1 MANQQLIRGAR
12 MAADQFTDVSG
23 AVERAVLRG
32 EQALL
37 RRRAEEQRLQENN
50 ARAIAQLPQLDESKV
65 PMQMRGWAAGEA
77 VKLREE
83 AIAAINNPD
92 FGPVEKQ
99 MAISNAIGKINGVAT
114 QANDFKQWVA
124 NVADLQQEDLSKL
137 NSETLYNRINDIYE
151 GNFVVQDGQFVF
163 ADGTTKDFNSLVNTR
178 PITRRSDAY
187 ESQIK
192 ALGAQ
197 FEKYALQGW
206 NETEFDSKI
215 DQVLSDEKY
224 TDGDIASIAVD
235 ELGLSPD
242 LVKDIQDDFEDN
254 GQLDTVNKQDL
265 VNQIKDQYRSA
276 AKTAYDRAKSLYDR
290 KTAVKQTKG
299 QFTPYQLFQISKE
312 RATQQEKQDAY
323 LNRVIPAIRDIDS
336 VNFND
341 LGNLQATSG
350 LMPVK
355 YTEEEA
361 EDNLGL
367 ENTSAIVLGGKY
379 VITPNM
385 TQGEKVRV
393 LLDAMVNAK
402 KIQDTDR
409 QDILDS
415 LIQQEQNKFEEVEGG
430 TERLGMDLPVFED

>member
-23 AVERAVLRG
+23 AVRQAVLRG

-50 ARAIAQLPQLDESKV
+50 AKAIAQLPQLDESKV
-65 PMQMRGWAAGEA
+65 PMQMREWAAGEA
-77 VKLREE
+77 MKLREE

-114 QANDFKQWVA
+114 QANDFKQWIA

-163 ADGTTKDFNSLVNTR
+163 ADGTAKDFNSLVNTR

-187 ESQIK
+187 ESQLK
-192 ALGAQ
+192 SLGEQ

-206 NETEFDSKI
+206 NEEEFNSKI

-224 TDGDIASIAVD
+224 TDSDIASIAVD
-235 ELGLSPD
+235 ELGLSPE

-254 GQLDTVNKQDL
+254 GRLDTVNKQDL

-290 KTAVKQTKG
+290 KTAIKQTKEKP
-299 QFTPYQLFQISKE
+299 TPPDEAVVLGASETAKLINDPQGYFRSVSGDKTSYDPRFKMFEIITYDSEGKEVPISYDLTNENDITRLFNEIQANKAYS
-312 RATQQEKQDAY
+312 ATQRVKLEKGLRELLQSPQFKAYQSEAKREQLQYYPTTAPISNVPFIETGNLPIEKQ
-323 LNRVIPAIRDIDS
+323 
-336 VNFND
+336 
-341 LGNLQATSG
+341 Q
-350 LMPVK
+350 
-355 YTEEEA
+355 
-361 EDNLGL
+361 
-367 ENTSAIVLGGKY
+367 
-379 VITPNM
+379 
-385 TQGEKVRV
+385 
-393 LLDAMVNAK
+393 
-402 KIQDTDR
+402 
-409 QDILDS
+409 
-415 LIQQEQNKFEEVEGG
+415 
-430 TERLGMDLPVFED
+430 